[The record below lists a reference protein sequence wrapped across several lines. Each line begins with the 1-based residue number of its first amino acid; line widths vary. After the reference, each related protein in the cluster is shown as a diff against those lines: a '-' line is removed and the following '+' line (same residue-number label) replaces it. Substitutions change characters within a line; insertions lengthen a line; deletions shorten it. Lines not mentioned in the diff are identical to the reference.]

1 MQLSLGEDTLSS
13 NYSLLSLF
21 SPFFMNSFAK
31 KIIKSSYIVLF
42 FLLFF
47 QNSFAQNVPIDNKND
62 NNPPKLFINC
72 PPNTNC
78 YQDYIRTELSFF
90 DFVRDRFLSDIQ
102 LLIAVQ
108 DNGGGG
114 QGYTISF
121 IGQKKFEGMGDTL
134 KFATKQADTDDMI
147 RSQFVKT
154 LKQGLAPFVMK
165 TELSKQMIVDFPKRK
180 SELAVIQND
189 KWDYWVFNVNANGY
203 FQGESN
209 QKFYNLNG
217 NININRTTA
226 ENRFAASAFYSQ
238 NTRQFVIDDEE
249 IIVKRKGY
257 GGGLIFVKSMNEHLS
272 LGGVYSGRH
281 SVFTNLKFQQI
292 MAPAIEYNL
301 FPTSQNTRKQFRWIY
316 RMGVQGT
323 HFIETTIYDRDY
335 EMFAFH
341 QVNGILS
348 ITQPWGTV
356 AASVR
361 GSQFLSDKTKY
372 RLGVD
377 LDMNWRIV
385 EGLSLGI
392 YGSLSYIKDQISLA
406 KSSVDPNL
414 LLLNG
419 RQLPTS
425 FSYETQINISY
436 TFGSINNSVVN
447 PRMQGID

>member
-1 MQLSLGEDTLSS
+1 MTNFTRKRIKNSC
-13 NYSLLSLF
+13 
-21 SPFFMNSFAK
+21 FF
-31 KIIKSSYIVLF
+31 LF

-47 QNSFAQNVPIDNKND
+47 GKSIAQNLPIDSNND
-62 NNPPKLFINC
+62 KNPPKLFINC

-102 LLIAVQ
+102 LLIVVQ

-114 QGYTISF
+114 QGYTVSF
-121 IGQKKFEGMGDTL
+121 IGQKQFEGTNDTL

-154 LKQGLAPFVMK
+154 LKAGLAQFVMK
-165 TELSKQMIVDFPKRK
+165 TELSKQMIVDFPKRT
-180 SELAVIQND
+180 SELAVIQDD
-189 KWDYWVFNVNANGY
+189 KWDYWVFNLNINGN

-209 QKFYNLNG
+209 QKSNNING
-217 NININRTTA
+217 NININRITA
-226 ENRFAASAFYSQ
+226 ENRFNFGAFYSQ
-238 NTRQFVIDDEE
+238 NTNQFVIDDEK
-249 IIVKRKGY
+249 ITVSTKGY
-257 GGGLIFVKSMNEHLS
+257 GANMLFVKSINEHLS
-272 LGGVYSGRH
+272 LGGTYSGRH
-281 SVFTNLKFQQI
+281 SVFRNLKFAQRL
-292 MAPAIEYNL
+292 APAIEYNI

-316 RMGVQGT
+316 RLGVQGIQ
-323 HFIETTIYDRDY
+323 FIETTVFDRDY

-356 AASVR
+356 AAR
-361 GSQFLSDKTKY
+361 MFASQFLSDKNKY
-372 RLGVD
+372 RLGLD

-385 EGLSLGI
+385 EGLSLNISG
-392 YGSLSYIKDQISLA
+392 GLEYIQDQISLA
-406 KSSVDPNL
+406 KSSVDPNQ

-425 FSYETQINISY
+425 ISYGAFIGLSY

>member
-1 MQLSLGEDTLSS
+1 MTILTKKFTKT
-13 NYSLLSLF
+13 YYI
-21 SPFFMNSFAK
+21 FFF
-31 KIIKSSYIVLF
+31 F
-42 FLLFF
+42 FLFLGK
-47 QNSFAQNVPIDNKND
+47 SFAQNLPIDNNND

-108 DNGGGG
+108 NNGGGG
-114 QGYTISF
+114 KGYTISF

-147 RSQFVKT
+147 RSQFVTT

-165 TELSKQMIVDFPKRK
+165 TKLSKQIIMDFPKRT
-180 SELAVIQND
+180 SALAVIQND
-189 KWDYWVFNVNANGY
+189 KWDYWVFNLNVNGY
-203 FQGESN
+203 FQGQSS
-209 QKFYNLNG
+209 QKYSEFNG
-217 NININRTTA
+217 NININRITA
-226 ENRFAASAFYSQ
+226 AYRFRSNLYYSQ
-238 NTRQFVIDDEE
+238 NSNKFVIDDEE
-249 IIVKRKGY
+249 ITARTQSY
-257 GGGLIFVKSMNEHLS
+257 GVGMIFVKSMNEHLS
-272 LGGVYSGRH
+272 LGGVYSGAH
-281 SVFTNLKFQQI
+281 SVFRNLKFQQI

-316 RMGVQGT
+316 RVGVQGIQ
-323 HFIETTIYDRDY
+323 FIETTVYDRDY

-356 AASVR
+356 SASVR
-361 GSQFLSDKTKY
+361 ASQFLSDKSKY
-372 RLGVD
+372 RLGVN
-377 LDMNWRIV
+377 LDMNWRII
-385 EGLSLGI
+385 EGLSLGL
-392 YGSLSYIKDQISLA
+392 YANLSYIKDQISLA

-419 RQLPTS
+419 RQLATS
-425 FSYETQINISY
+425 FNYETQINISY

>member
-1 MQLSLGEDTLSS
+1 MQLSLGGNTLSS
-13 NYSLLSLF
+13 NNYLLPLF
-21 SPFFMNSFAK
+21 SPFFMTIFTK
-31 KIIKSSYIVLF
+31 KLTKTYYFFFF
-42 FLLFF
+42 FLLFLGKG
-47 QNSFAQNVPIDNKND
+47 FAQNLPIDNNND

-108 DNGGGG
+108 NNGGGG

-147 RSQFVKT
+147 RSQFVTT

-165 TELSKQMIVDFPKRK
+165 TELSKKIIMDFPKRT
-180 SELAVIQND
+180 SALAVIKDD
-189 KWDYWVFNVNANGY
+189 KWDYWVFNLNTGGY
-203 FQGESN
+203 FSGESN
-209 QKFYNLNG
+209 QKFYNFYG

-226 ENRFAASAFYSQ
+226 ENRFSANVYYSQ
-238 NTRQFVIDDEE
+238 NARQFVIDDEE
-249 IIVKRKGY
+249 IIVKRKSF
-257 GGGLIFVKSMNEHLS
+257 GGGLIFVKSMTEHLS
-272 LGGVYSGRH
+272 VGGIYSGRH
-281 SVFTNLKFQQI
+281 SVFNNLKFQQI
-292 MAPAIEYNL
+292 MAPAVEYNI

-316 RMGVQGT
+316 RVGVQGT
-323 HFIETTIYDRDY
+323 QFIETTVFDRDY

-356 AASVR
+356 SASVR
-361 GSQFLSDKTKY
+361 GSQFLSDKNKY
-372 RLGVD
+372 RLGID
-377 LDMNWRIV
+377 LNMNWRVI

-392 YGSLSYIKDQISLA
+392 YANLSYIKDQISLA

-414 LLLNG
+414 LLLSG

-425 FSYETQINISY
+425 FTYETEVNISY

>member
-1 MQLSLGEDTLSS
+1 MTIFTKELTKTFFFF
-13 NYSLLSLF
+13 LF
-21 SPFFMNSFAK
+21 SF
-31 KIIKSSYIVLF
+31 F
-42 FLLFF
+42 FLG
-47 QNSFAQNVPIDNKND
+47 NIFAQNVPIDANNAD
-62 NNPPKLFINC
+62 NTNNPPKLFINC

-108 DNGGGG
+108 DNGSGG

-121 IGQKKFEGMGDTL
+121 IGQKNFEGMGDTL

-147 RSQFVKT
+147 RTKFVAT

-165 TELSKQMIVDFPKRK
+165 TKLANQIIMDFPKRK

-189 KWDYWVFNVNANGY
+189 KWDYWVFNLNVNGY

-209 QKFYNLNG
+209 QKYNELNG
-217 NININRTTA
+217 NFNVNRTTA
-226 ENRFAASAFYSQ
+226 ESRFSMSAFYGQ
-238 NTRQFVIDDEE
+238 NTQKFTIDSKE
-249 IIVKRKGY
+249 ISVKRQSY
-257 GGGLIFVKSMNEHLS
+257 GTSSIFVKSMTEHLS
-272 LGGVYSGRH
+272 VGGTYSGFH
-281 SVFTNLKFQQI
+281 SVFRNLKFAQSL
-292 MAPAIEYNL
+292 APAIEYNI

-316 RMGVQGT
+316 RIGVQGIQ
-323 HFIETTIYDRDY
+323 FIETTIFDRDY

-341 QVNGILS
+341 QINGILS

-361 GSQFLSDKTKY
+361 ASQFLSDKNKY
-372 RLGVD
+372 RLGVN
-377 LDMNWRIV
+377 LNMNWRIV
-385 EGLSLGI
+385 EGLSLNVFAN
-392 YGSLSYIKDQISLA
+392 LSYIKDQISLA
-406 KSSVDPNL
+406 KSSVDPNV

-425 FSYETQINISY
+425 FSYETQIGLNY